1 MVSLE
6 YLCHRSNLTTE
17 GNFVIFLT
25 KLAML
30 SIFSLMRNPLL
41 PINRYRVYPIDDAFV
56 KGGRGLC
63 AFFHGWIGANEGYA

>member
-6 YLCHRSNLTTE
+6 YLCHRSNLATE

-30 SIFSLMRNPLL
+30 SIFSLIRNPLL
-41 PINRYRVYPIDDAFV
+41 PINGYRVYPIDDAFV
-56 KGGRGLC
+56 KGGGGFVL
-63 AFFHGWIGANEGYA
+63 FFTDG